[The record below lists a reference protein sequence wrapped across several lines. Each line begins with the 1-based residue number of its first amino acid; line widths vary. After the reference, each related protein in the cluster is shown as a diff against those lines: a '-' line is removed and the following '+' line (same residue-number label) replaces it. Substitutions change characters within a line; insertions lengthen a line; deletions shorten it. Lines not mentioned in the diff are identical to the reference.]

1 MNTETVE
8 RKYMMEA
15 EIYAESLLRR
25 LKPRKARK
33 DFLKRYPELEG
44 FFDTVEYNM
53 SLDEEY

>member
-25 LKPRKARK
+25 LKTRKARK